1 MWVFPHSIGCS
12 LCNTI
17 NLQYYVSVSNGEKK
31 MTSKEVRLC
40 IDSYFAYFPVQFTIL
55 LMFVSWKFGSK
66 PALFLCI

>member
-1 MWVFPHSIGCS
+1 VGVPAFYWLFVMQHNKSTVLRICIQRG
-12 LCNTI
+12 
-17 NLQYYVSVSNGEKK
+17 KK

-66 PALFLCI
+66 PALLLCI